1 MSLQKFSDI
10 TVELLDVLNNR
21 TTDERSD
28 RINRIVELLDQREEL
43 LPVIQPPFSEEEQK
57 LGRQVVELNQRVDE
71 WLLLQKK
78 DIQRD
83 IKQLNER
90 KQNSNKYTNPY
101 DKLSIDG
108 VFYDKKN

>member
-10 TVELLDVLNNR
+10 TVELLDVLTNR

-28 RINRIVELLDQREEL
+28 RINRIVELLDLREVL
-43 LPVIQPPFSEEEQK
+43 LQSIQPPFSEEEQV
-57 LGRQVVELNQRVDE
+57 LGRQVVELNYKVDE

-83 IKQLNER
+83 IKQLNEK
-90 KQNSNKYTNPY
+90 KQTSNKYTNPY